1 MIVVTGGAGFI
12 GGNLVRALNERG
24 RRDILVVDD
33 LREGQRLLHLSDC
46 DFHDLVDKD
55 DFARDLEHRRE
66 FPEAIEAILHQGA
79 CANTTEWDGRLM
91 IETNY
96 GYSKLLL
103 RYCTDQ
109 RVPLIYASSGAV
121 YGREKIFRE
130 DPQHESP
137 LNLYGFSK
145 LLFDRYVRR
154 QLGPSETQIVGL
166 RYFNVYGPGEEHKG
180 EMASVAYKLH
190 RQLLC
195 GDTVQ
200 LFEGSGG
207 YGSGEQRRDFIWV
220 GDIVAV
226 NLWLLDHPE
235 VSGIYNVG
243 TGSSQTFND
252 VARAV
257 LKFHGRGKIEYIPF
271 PEHLR
276 GRYQSFTEADITR
289 LRRAGYR
296 DAFLSVE
303 EGVQRYLASLDGS
316 TTPQAE
322 TGNS

>member
-1 MIVVTGGAGFI
+1 
-12 GGNLVRALNERG
+12 
-24 RRDILVVDD
+24 
-33 LREGQRLLHLSDC
+33 
-46 DFHDLVDKD
+46 
-55 DFARDLEHRRE
+55 
-66 FPEAIEAILHQGA
+66 
-79 CANTTEWDGRLM
+79 
-91 IETNY
+91 
-96 GYSKLLL
+96 
-103 RYCTDQ
+103 
-109 RVPLIYASSGAV
+109 

-190 RQLLC
+190 RQLLSS
-195 GDTVQ
+195 DTVQ

-207 YGSGEQRRDFIWV
+207 YGNGEQRRDFIWV
-220 GDIVAV
+220 GDVVAV

-243 TGSSQTFND
+243 TGNSQTFND
-252 VARAV
+252 VAEAV

-316 TTPQAE
+316 ATPQAE